1 MILLVPLSV
10 SYPTYHVTT
19 ILPWY
24 LQVWFPSLNP
34 PTNENPTVIDLS
46 LGGFL
51 IHFSHLESKDLVSWI
66 QQNHQAKWRL
76 AWASRSIPRAF
87 CQFFFARHA
96 AISSLGKESDFGSLR
111 ACEFSVKEEKSVF
124 SKNTIHYTRLVKYQ
138 QQNPVERMA
147 ILQEAL
153 CKPWHDYAWSSSKCV
168 LPSHLDLYCQP
179 FPSYLQGVSLDCRF
193 RKGCVKGPSWKPNI

>member
-51 IHFSHLESKDLVSWI
+51 LHFSHLESKDLVSWI

-76 AWASRSIPRAF
+76 AWASRSTLRAF

-96 AISSLGKESDFGSLR
+96 AISSSGRE
-111 ACEFSVKEEKSVF
+111 
-124 SKNTIHYTRLVKYQ
+124 N
-138 QQNPVERMA
+138 
-147 ILQEAL
+147 
-153 CKPWHDYAWSSSKCV
+153 
-168 LPSHLDLYCQP
+168 DLYNLRVLVDLEEHQTMAGLCVIFNQNACIRVTKTDIVN
-179 FPSYLQGVSLDCRF
+179 PSYHTYEELAWIIISEKAV
-193 RKGCVKGPSWKPNI
+193 KPNI